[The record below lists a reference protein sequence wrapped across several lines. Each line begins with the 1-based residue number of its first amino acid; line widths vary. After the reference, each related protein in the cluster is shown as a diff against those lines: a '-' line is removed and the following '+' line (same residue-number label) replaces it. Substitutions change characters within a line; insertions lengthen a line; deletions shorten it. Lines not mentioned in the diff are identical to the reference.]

1 MAEIKKMCLFELN
14 QIKQTKE
21 NPFKKEGKKKLRPKY
36 IFDFLSLVTTTKL
49 MKCKLRNGSQ
59 NAKWISRHIGFS
71 TKVVQS
77 HSAVN

>member
-1 MAEIKKMCLFELN
+1 MYKFEPN
-14 QIKQTKE
+14 QIKQTEK
-21 NPFKKEGKKKLRPKY
+21 NPLKRKKERKNSDLH